1 MDRHFPASQTTSL
14 RNLYQDLHAIVAEA
28 GYLSI
33 GMRWSANIFRFSS
46 PFPGQ
51 AWDLDQQ
58 HVDDAPYI
66 ASVAASDRAD
76 KMDEARWKAEAER
89 IRLQRSQLAQ
99 NATAGG
105 PQTPRDWKPAF
116 VTNAM
121 NKIKTAWEGAKPG
134 RKETPLS
141 SAWYRPSRLAK
152 VHIVIWPMLQRF
164 ATVGKIDPA
173 TGAADG
179 ETITTV
185 FKAQVVYYSGRV
197 DQSGGQSEDHPTLE
211 EWVHEKKQSRIR
223 ALRRPLH
230 YLAYVAGVLVILSLL
245 APYSR
250 AIDDVQQIVR
260 YALLGAAKYAIREA
274 LLLAIEVA
282 IIAISLVLLLVK
294 FMTLFVF
301 VVNYSIVSLFGFV
314 RSLVTGDWDGF
325 RNGLRAGWDNLVVQW
340 PRLGLGWV
348 RDMAKGIVGNIA
360 WKTLSVDI
368 PTGFGPA

>member
-1 MDRHFPASQTTSL
+1 MDRHFPASQTASL

-58 HVDDAPYI
+58 HVDDAPYN

-76 KMDEARWKAEAER
+76 KMDEARWKAETER
-89 IRLQRSQLAQ
+89 IRLERSQPGQ

-105 PQTPRDWKPAF
+105 PQTARDWKPAF

-121 NKIKTAWEGAKPG
+121 NKIKTTWEGAKPG
-134 RKETPLS
+134 STATPPS
-141 SAWYRPSRLAK
+141 SAWHRPSRLAK

-245 APYSR
+245 APHSG
-250 AIDDVQQIVR
+250 AIDDIQQIVR
-260 YALLGAAKYAIREA
+260 YALLGAARYAIREA
-274 LLLAIEVA
+274 LLLVIEVA

-294 FMTLFVF
+294 FVTLFVF

-314 RSLVTGDWDGF
+314 WSLVTGDWDSF
-325 RNGLRAGWDNLVVQW
+325 RNGLKAGWDNLVVQW

-348 RDMAKGIVGNIA
+348 REMAKGIVGNIA